1 MSPEVGE
8 GSTIDAR
15 YRLLRRIGS
24 GGMAD
29 VWLAEDSHLQRQVAL
44 KVLHRRFAQDREFV
58 ERFRREA
65 EAAAGLSH
73 PNIVAVYDRG
83 DVDGTYYIA
92 MQLLEGRSL
101 KEMIDR
107 GLAPEQA
114 VGLIRQVL
122 EAAGFA
128 HRHGVVHRDLK
139 PQNVIVDE
147 EGKAT
152 VTDFGIARAGASEI
166 TQAGSVMGTPHYL
179 SPEQA
184 QGQAVTAVSDL
195 YSVGVMLYEA
205 LAGRVPFEA
214 DSAVAIAMKQVSHTP
229 QRPSSIAPAVSPAL
243 DAVTMRALE
252 KDPGQRFQ
260 SAEAFIAALD
270 AAGRDPGGEHGGTA
284 AFVALPSP
292 VVGAEDAEAAEGDP
306 EEEERKR
313 RRRFWMILAA
323 AAVAIGV
330 FLGFALTRD
339 TTTDVPGV
347 TGNQLN
353 VAIALLEQNGFKVG
367 EVDRVQREVAVN
379 TVLEQDPPAGG
390 AELDCAFLG
399 FFCSKPKVGLTV
411 SAGPGSADVPGGL
424 AGMSQEE
431 AVARLEEAGFE
442 AQVETVNSD
451 RVEAGLVIRSDPSG
465 GSTATRGS
473 AVVLTVSKGAKLA
486 TVPVLVG
493 TQRSVA
499 VQQIR
504 GRGLTPSVEEE
515 ESAKPAGEVIR
526 QSPSAGSELP
536 RGAAVSIVVSK
547 GEQKARVP
555 NEIGKERAE
564 AVEAV
569 RDAGL
574 RPSVQEQETEVPQQV
589 GRVTDQ
595 FPPPARKSN
604 RAAKSRWSSASA
616 RRKAK
621 RKPNEG
627 RGALRRP
634 LLRARRLPALGRGG
648 RGRLAAGRP

>member
-1 MSPEVGE
+1 MPEAGE
-8 GSTIDAR
+8 GSVIDGR

-29 VWLAEDSHLQRQVAL
+29 VWLAEDSHLQRSVAL

-83 DVDGTYYIA
+83 EVEGTYYIA

-101 KEMIDR
+101 KAVIDR
-107 GLAPEQA
+107 GLTPEQA
-114 VGLIRQVL
+114 VPLIRQVL

-139 PQNVIVDE
+139 PQNVIVDD

-195 YSVGVMLYEA
+195 YSVGVILYEA

-229 QRPSSIAPAVSPAL
+229 QRPSSINPAISPAL
-243 DAVTMRALE
+243 DAVVMRALE

-260 SAEAFIAALD
+260 SAEAFIVALEAAE
-270 AAGRDPGGEHGGTA
+270 RDPGGGQGTA
-284 AFVALPSP
+284 AFAPLPP
-292 VVGAEDAEAAEGDP
+292 PAVVPGEVGEEDP
-306 EEEERKR
+306 EEEKR
-313 RRRFWMILAA
+313 RRRSKWLLLALAA
-323 AAVAIGV
+323 VL
-330 FLGFALTRD
+330 LGALLGLALTRD

-353 VAIALLEQNGFKVG
+353 VAISLLEQNGFKVG
-367 EVDRVQREVAVN
+367 EIDRVQREVAAN
-379 TVLEQDPPAGG
+379 TVLEQDPPRGEAS
-390 AELDCAFLG
+390 LDCAFLG

-424 AGMSQEE
+424 AGMTQGE
-431 AVARLEEAGFE
+431 AVEAVEDAGFV
-442 AQVETVNSD
+442 AQVEMANSD
-451 RVEAGLVIRSDPSG
+451 SVEAGLVIRSDPAG
-465 GSTATRGS
+465 GTTATRGS
-473 AVVLTVSKGAKLA
+473 TVVLTVSKGQKLA

-504 GRGLTPSVEEE
+504 GRGLVPGVEEE
-515 ESAKPAGEVIR
+515 ESAKPAGQVIR

-536 RGAAVSIVVSK
+536 RGSSVTIVVSE
-547 GEQKARVP
+547 GEEQATVP
-555 NEIGKERAE
+555 NVIGSERRE
-564 AVEAV
+564 AVETL
-569 RDAGL
+569 REAGL
-574 RPSVQEQETEVPQQV
+574 APVVQEQQTEVEAQV

-595 FPPPARKSN
+595 FPPPGSELAPGSEVTLVVGK
-604 RAAKSRWSSASA
+604 RATGGD
-616 RRKAK
+616 
-621 RKPNEG
+621 E
-627 RGALRRP
+627 
-634 LLRARRLPALGRGG
+634 PAEKE
-648 RGRLAAGRP
+648 